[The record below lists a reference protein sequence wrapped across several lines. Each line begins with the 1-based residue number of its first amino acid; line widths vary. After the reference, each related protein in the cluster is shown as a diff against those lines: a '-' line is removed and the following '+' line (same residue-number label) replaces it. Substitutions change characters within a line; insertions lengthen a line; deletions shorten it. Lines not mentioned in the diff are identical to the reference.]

1 MKVLRNTLT
10 LAIYYCCY
18 YFYLQYCI
26 KCEINASTEYGLLRL
41 LLFRLFC
48 CQPAL
53 NSMELSASSGRC
65 HPQHPDSAPG
75 REEGESEPVLR
86 ANGEAGRR

>member
-18 YFYLQYCI
+18 YYYLQYCI
-26 KCEINASTEYGLLRL
+26 KCEINASTEHGSLRL
-41 LLFRLFC
+41 LLLRLSC
-48 CQPAL
+48 CQPPL
-53 NSMELSASSGRC
+53 NSKELSASSGRC
-65 HPQHPDSAPG
+65 HPQHPTSAPRG
-75 REEGESEPVLR
+75 EEGQSEPVLW

>member
-18 YFYLQYCI
+18 YLQYCI
-26 KCEINASTEYGLLRL
+26 KCEEINASAEHGLLRL

-53 NSMELSASSGRC
+53 NSKELSASSGRC
-65 HPQHPDSAPG
+65 HPQHPASTPE
-75 REEGESEPVLR
+75 REEGESQPVLW